1 MIIEA
6 GIIEKENACSL
17 SSKLHNNKIKF
28 PELLIINPLV
38 IVQQPYLTTPK
49 GKGFY
54 CCVV

>member
-6 GIIEKENACSL
+6 GIIEKENASSL